1 METLK
6 CRGQWPGASDLRAEA
21 MQGAMQDNRRG
32 SLEEAMQAASSA
44 ASSAGESDR
53 LMLETL
59 EAKP

>member
-1 METLK
+1 
-6 CRGQWPGASDLRAEA
+6 